1 MAFIAEHKQKRG
13 IIQYGLGVSKNYS
26 NPLHWIND

>member
-1 MAFIAEHKQKRG
+1 MAFIAEHRPKRG

-26 NPLHWIND
+26 NPLN